1 MATTRSAVTIDPR
14 AYNLVKAAAIGSVV
28 DAIVEL
34 VTNCDDAYQ
43 VATPGSVPA
52 PFPIDIEVD
61 YSGGVDDDVSGTL
74 TVRDAATGM
83 TGTHLCKAM
92 TIIGQHL
99 ASADQRGFFSR
110 GAKDVSVLGR
120 VRFHTVKGGRYSS
133 LSLFPDSTYEVHT
146 LDTEATPAVRVA
158 TGLAGNGTTVVI
170 DVLQRFGLK
179 SPAYFE
185 EDFHKVLPL
194 RNIFSSPHH
203 AVTLSLKHRP
213 DGAPDSKVPVT
224 YSFPVGDLL
233 IDTVFEV
240 PRYDDATVHFQLFR
254 NMNLDKEVKDRKYME
269 HGFLVTSGIAIHDL
283 LTFDS
288 EFKHDPNLQYLFGSI
303 HCDAINRLLE
313 SYAADGNDKSNPFL
327 ILNPNRIGGI
337 QRKHPFITR
346 VFDAV
351 VPHIRRVLSLMAL
364 TRSSDT
370 IDIVGMEEFASIAR
384 QLELTNM
391 HLHKGNELRVVVDRP
406 TGRFVRSADATAS
419 APPES
424 GRYVRV
430 LRDFTHTLNTPPS
443 ADPPSPTDTPS
454 TTDTPSPTDTPTLR
468 SATLVRRGASRTRM
482 VPTAA
487 TRGRYSDAAPSATSE
502 YTLYQQVEDAVSA
515 AEAIALSAKQR
526 VDLLDPA
533 DVDPADVKDVV
544 RIKENN
550 VFEVVFRSDPGETY
564 RFRITTTPTG
574 IQVVINKA
582 NPVIAPL
589 FQDSQEIDGIASS
602 KALVLLNDI
611 LTEAFSR
618 LLVSKDMR
626 LDTNAHIFDG
636 DDPETAMNKV
646 FDLFDAKR
654 GTIETMVFDVIQRLI
669 AKRKAAKLKAAL

>member
-1 MATTRSAVTIDPR
+1 MSSTRNTVTIDPR

-28 DAIVEL
+28 DAVVEL

-43 VATPGSVPA
+43 VAPAGSVPT

-61 YSGGVDDDVSGTL
+61 YASADADVSGTL
-74 TVRDAATGM
+74 TVRDAANGM

-92 TIIGQHL
+92 TVVGQHL
-99 ASADQRGFFSR
+99 ATPDQRGFFSR

-120 VRFHTVKGGRYSS
+120 VTFHTIANDRYSS
-133 LSLFPDSTYEVHT
+133 LSLFPDSTYEVHA
-146 LDTEATPAVRVA
+146 LDVPATAAVRVDMGLTA
-158 TGLAGNGTTVVI
+158 TGTTATGTTVTI
-170 DVLQRFGLK
+170 AVLERFGLQ

-185 EDFHKVLPL
+185 TDFQKVLPL

-203 AVTLSLKHRP
+203 AVSLALKNRT
-213 DGAPDSKVPVT
+213 DGVPDSKTAVS
-224 YSFPVGDLL
+224 YAFPEGDLL

-240 PRYDDATVHFQLFR
+240 PRYGDATVHFQLFR
-254 NMNLDKEVKDRKYME
+254 NMGLDKEVKDRKYME

-303 HCDAINRLLE
+303 HSDAINRLLA

-327 ILNPNRIGGI
+327 ILNPNRVGGV
-337 QRKHPFITR
+337 QRKHPFIAR

-351 VPHIRRVLSLMAL
+351 IPHIRRVLALMAL
-364 TRSSDT
+364 TTNADT
-370 IDIVGMEEFASIAR
+370 VDVVGMEEFASIAR

-391 HLHKGNELRVVVDRP
+391 QLHRGTDLRVVVPRP
-406 TGRFVRSADATAS
+406 QGRFVRSADAAALST
-419 APPES
+419 PEN
-424 GRYVRV
+424 RHIQV

-443 ADPPSPTDTPS
+443 STSNAS
-454 TTDTPSPTDTPTLR
+454 TTPAPSSPP
-468 SATLVRRGASRTRM
+468 AAVSRTRM
-482 VPTAA
+482 VPTAS
-487 TRGRYSDAAPSATSE
+487 TRGRYRPAPPSATSE
-502 YTLYQQVEDAVSA
+502 YTLYQPVEDAVSA
-515 AEAIALSAKQR
+515 AQAVALSQLER

-544 RIKENN
+544 RVKETD
-550 VFEVVFRSDPGETY
+550 VFEVVFRNDPGQSY
-564 RFRITTTPTG
+564 RFRIATTAVG
-574 IQVVINKA
+574 LQVVINKA

-626 LDTNAHIFDG
+626 LDSNAHIFDG

-654 GTIETMVFDVIQRLI
+654 GAIETLVFAVIQRLI
-669 AKRKAAKLKAAL
+669 AKRKAAKLAAL

>member
-1 MATTRSAVTIDPR
+1 MASTRSTLTIHPR

-28 DAIVEL
+28 DAVVEL

-43 VATPGSVPA
+43 VAPAGSVPT

-61 YSGGVDDDVSGTL
+61 YAGAGPDVSGTL
-74 TVRDAATGM
+74 TVRDAAPGM

-92 TIIGQHL
+92 TVVGQHL
-99 ASADQRGFFSR
+99 ATPDQRGFFSR

-120 VRFHTVKGGRYSS
+120 VTFHTIANNRYSS
-133 LSLFPDSTYEVHT
+133 LSLFPDSTYEVHA
-146 LDTEATPAVRVA
+146 LDVPATAAVRADTGIAA
-158 TGLAGNGTTVVI
+158 TGTTVTIAV
-170 DVLQRFGLK
+170 QERFGLQ

-185 EDFHKVLPL
+185 ADFHKVLPL

-203 AVTLSLKHRP
+203 AVSLALKNRR
-213 DGAPDSKVPVT
+213 DGAPDSKTPVSYT
-224 YSFPVGDLL
+224 FPEGELL

-254 NMNLDKEVKDRKYME
+254 NMGLDKEVKDRKYME

-303 HCDAINRLLE
+303 HSDAINRLLA

-327 ILNPNRIGGI
+327 ILNPNRVGGV
-337 QRKHPFITR
+337 QRKHPFIAR

-351 VPHIRRVLSLMAL
+351 VPHIRRVLALMAL
-364 TRSSDT
+364 TTNADT
-370 IDIVGMEEFASIAR
+370 VDVVGMEEFASIAR

-391 HLHKGNELRVVVDRP
+391 QLHKGTDLRVVVARP
-406 TGRFVRSADATAS
+406 QGRFVRSADAAALST
-419 APPES
+419 PEN
-424 GRYVRV
+424 RHIQV

-443 ADPPSPTDTPS
+443 TE
-454 TTDTPSPTDTPTLR
+454 TTTT
-468 SATLVRRGASRTRM
+468 AATRM
-482 VPTAA
+482 VPTTS
-487 TRGRYSDAAPSATSE
+487 TRGRYRTAAPSATSE
-502 YTLYQQVEDAVSA
+502 YTLYQPVEDAVSA
-515 AEAIALSAKQR
+515 AQAVALSRLER

-533 DVDPADVKDVV
+533 DVDPADVKDVTHV
-544 RIKENN
+544 KETD
-550 VFEVVFRSDPGETY
+550 VFEVVFRHDAGQNY
-564 RFRITTTPTG
+564 RFRIATTAVG
-574 IQVVINKA
+574 LQVVINKA

-626 LDTNAHIFDG
+626 LDSNAHIFDG

-654 GTIETMVFDVIQRLI
+654 GAIETLVFAVIQRLI
-669 AKRKAAKLKAAL
+669 AKRKAAKLAAL